1 MPLLSGS
8 TNPKALRFL
17 RWLRQAHA
25 WIGLAGASFG
35 LLFGITGFLLNHR
48 SVLKVEAG
56 RVEEIKVLVEVS
68 APPASAEV
76 LARELAPRFGFPFER
91 VRWHVQPARSAR
103 FGDTPVTTSEQWIVL
118 LNGHTRF
125 ARASYTPGNRTVELE
140 QRQASGL
147 AILKR
152 LHKADGG
159 QAAWIL
165 LSDAFAGGLIILTLS
180 GILLWTRLSGP
191 RLLGAGLGLGGLA
204 AAILVASGAW

>member
-8 TNPKALRFL
+8 RNPKALRFL

-25 WIGLAGASFG
+25 WIGLTGASFG

-56 RVEEIKVLVEVS
+56 RVEERKVQVEVA

-76 LARELAPRFGFPFER
+76 LARELASRFGFPFER
-91 VRWHVQPARSAR
+91 VRWHVQAARSAR

-118 LNGHTRF
+118 LNGHARF

-140 QRQASGL
+140 QRQANGL

-152 LHKADGG
+152 LHKADGS
-159 QAAWIL
+159 QTAWVL

-191 RLLGAGLGLGGLA
+191 RLLGAGLGLGGFA